1 MYKIVNF
8 TEHGDERGQLI
19 ALESQV
25 DFPFSVK
32 RVYYVYGSSPDVVR
46 GRHAHH
52 NLSQMLVCV
61 SGCCDFTLDDG
72 FERTVIHMDS
82 PTKGL
87 LITGVVWREFT
98 NFSKDCVVVVMAS
111 EHYDSSDY
119 IFDYEEFLQIAR
131 SQK

>member
-61 SGCCDFTLDDG
+61 SGSCDFTLDDG
-72 FERTVIHMDS
+72 FERAVIHMDS

>member
-1 MYKIVNF
+1 MYKVVNF
-8 TEHGDERGQLI
+8 TEHGDDRGQLV
-19 ALESQV
+19 ALESQK

-61 SGCCDFTLDDG
+61 SGSCDFTLDDG
-72 FERTVIHMDS
+72 FERTVVHMDS

-111 EHYDSSDY
+111 EHYDTSDY
-119 IFDYEEFLQIAR
+119 IFDYEEFLRIAR